1 MKITSSL
8 IVSPIEL
15 SIEEEE
21 EEEEGTNIRPLTTD
35 NNRSTILSRT
45 NSLTLSNLF
54 RSWLPTS
61 YLARKLPHHLLDID
75 VSH

>member
-21 EEEEGTNIRPLTTD
+21 EEEGTNIHPLTTE

-61 YLARKLPHHLLDID
+61 YLARKLPHRLLDID

>member
-1 MKITSSL
+1 MKITSPL
-8 IVSPIEL
+8 IASPVEL
-15 SIEEEE
+15 STEE
-21 EEEEGTNIRPLTTD
+21 EEEEGANIRPLTTD

-61 YLARKLPHHLLDID
+61 YLARKLPHRLLDID

>member
-21 EEEEGTNIRPLTTD
+21 EGANIRPLTTD

-61 YLARKLPHHLLDID
+61 YLARKLPHRLLDID